1 VATSTTRIRLRVL
14 VLFVW
19 FVVGVFVL
27 SAYTWS
33 HYEAPAHTQ
42 RTFPQLGRDI
52 MFCLTVGDSAT
63 PAGLPES
70 PTAPAGVRTSP
81 IDCDRYS

>member
-1 VATSTTRIRLRVL
+1 VVTSTTRIHLRLL

-19 FVVGVFVL
+19 LVVGVFVL

-33 HYEAPAHTQ
+33 HYEAPKHTQ
-42 RTFPQLGRDI
+42 RDFPQLGRDI
-52 MFCLTVGDSAT
+52 MLCLTLGDSAGRG
-63 PAGLPES
+63 GLPPSES
-70 PTAPAGVRTSP
+70 GAAGVRPSP